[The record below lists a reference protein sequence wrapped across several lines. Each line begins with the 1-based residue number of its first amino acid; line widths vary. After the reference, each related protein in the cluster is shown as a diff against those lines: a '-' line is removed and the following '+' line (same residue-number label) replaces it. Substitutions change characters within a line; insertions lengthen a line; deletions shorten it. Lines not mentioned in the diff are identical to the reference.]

1 MGQACVRSDLILFR
15 KRDGPASGM
24 GRDPPQ
30 SHSAEK
36 CPDGIKESEQDRA
49 AIKERFAEDPRRS
62 HLLPST
68 YGIPIWFQAF
78 AAGYSA
84 GPAISRALRG
94 YLRLLRPCPDKNLRP
109 RRPYERH
116 MNRTL
121 PL

>member
-49 AIKERFAEDPRRS
+49 AIKERCAEDPRRS

-68 YGIPIWFQAF
+68 YGIPIWFQASRRVIPLGRPFPELF
-78 AAGYSA
+78 AGTSAYSV
-84 GPAISRALRG
+84 PAR
-94 YLRLLRPCPDKNLRP
+94 
-109 RRPYERH
+109 
-116 MNRTL
+116 
-121 PL
+121 